1 MIQLLLKLW
10 WDYLMTTLYPSE
22 FEEQKAFVNWFRLNY
37 KDLILFSIPNEGNRH
52 NGNKFVET
60 GLLKGTPDL
69 QILFPNGKSLFIEI
83 KKRNGKLN
91 PNQKEL
97 IPKIENLG
105 FTVLIGYGFLDAK
118 DKFEQYL
125 KQF

>member
-1 MIQLLLKLW
+1 MRLLQKLW
-10 WDYLMTTLYPSE
+10 WSYLMTTLLPSQ
-22 FEEQKAFVNWFRLNY
+22 FLEQKAFVNWFRLNH
-37 KDLILFSIPNEGNRH
+37 KDLILFSIPNEGYRH
-52 NGNKFVET
+52 NGNKFVDT
-60 GLLKGTPDL
+60 GLLKGVPDL
-69 QILFPNGKSLFIEI
+69 QILFPNGKSLFIEM

>member
-1 MIQLLLKLW
+1 MK
-10 WDYLMTTLYPSE
+10 TLFPSE

-37 KDLILFSIPNEGNRH
+37 KEYILFSIPNEGNRH
-52 NGNKFVET
+52 NGNKFVDT
-60 GLLKGTPDL
+60 GLLKGTPDIC
-69 QILFPNGKSLFIEI
+69 ILFPNGKSLFIEM

-91 PNQKEL
+91 PSQKKL

-118 DKFEQYL
+118 EKFENYL
-125 KQF
+125 KIF

>member
-1 MIQLLLKLW
+1 MSKINDASEHEHQKL
-10 WDYLMTTLYPSE
+10 
-22 FEEQKAFVNWFRLNY
+22 FINWFRLNY
-37 KDLILFSIPNEGNRH
+37 KDYIIGAIPNGGKRNILEAKRLKEEG
-52 NGNKFVET
+52 VLS
-60 GLLKGTPDL
+60 GLCDL
-69 QILFPNGKSLFIEI
+69 ICILDNDIVFIEM